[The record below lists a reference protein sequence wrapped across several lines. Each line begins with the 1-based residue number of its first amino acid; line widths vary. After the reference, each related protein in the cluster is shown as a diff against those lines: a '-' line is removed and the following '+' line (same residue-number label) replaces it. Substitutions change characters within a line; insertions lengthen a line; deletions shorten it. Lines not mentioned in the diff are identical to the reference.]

1 MAEIPQQLLKYFTA
15 RGVVPNP
22 PRPPMPIPP
31 RSPVPAG
38 RGGGGRGGKYGG
50 EEAFEAP
57 PAYAP

>member
-38 RGGGGRGGKYGG
+38 AGGGKGRWHG
-50 EEAFEAP
+50 EEESFDRP